1 MLEVVPRDWNRVG
14 AMTTILKGLLGEAF
28 DLVLFYAVILQAAF
42 DTKVSEK
49 FFDEFNGLA
58 VCLESAEFLDV
69 QTAGEPHAH
78 VQAGLVFR
86 IEVHDVR
93 EAERV
98 GKAVMDTANGRERMR
113 QGMSGAKI
121 FLEGNGAH
129 GSRDKHVTARGD
141 VLAIFVCAWQ
151 GIHDQVNAFK
161 SDPIAKWVK
170 GGRGERFNAVGESIH
185 AGGGSKLR
193 GEFNGQFRIQNDE
206 AREEIRMENDNLA
219 MSLDQSND

>member
-14 AMTTILKGLLGEAF
+14 AMTAILKGLLGEGF

-42 DTKVSEK
+42 DTQVGEK

-58 VCLESAEFLDV
+58 VRLESAEFLDV

-121 FLEGNGAH
+121 LHQDSTRLNSSHMSISYAVFCLKNKVTSSYSIPSSQGNH
-129 GSRDKHVTARGD
+129 RAR
-141 VLAIFVCAWQ
+141 
-151 GIHDQVNAFK
+151 
-161 SDPIAKWVK
+161 
-170 GGRGERFNAVGESIH
+170 
-185 AGGGSKLR
+185 
-193 GEFNGQFRIQNDE
+193 
-206 AREEIRMENDNLA
+206 
-219 MSLDQSND
+219 